1 MINTIKCDSVLYR
14 VWERKADLRSRNQRI
29 SGKWLK
35 RLTSIDWLIIS
46 KDEKRVNIIGS
57 ALRLVEDDWEVAV
70 TGQFVF

>member
-1 MINTIKCDSVLYR
+1 MINTIKCDSVSYH

-57 ALRLVEDDWEVAV
+57 ALGLVEDDWEVAA